1 MNVVY
6 SNVLLIDMGYIC
18 RIIDGRISSKITKL
32 SIAVLN
38 LYEHTSFSNNFCNA
52 TSVCCNYRH
61 VRVRV
66 YVSPHVLQEKNVNM
80 KTDGY
85 AEVNHTPVL
94 HTHTHMH
101 ARTQVTLVIQPQS
114 VYRDLDFTG

>member
-1 MNVVY
+1 M
-6 SNVLLIDMGYIC
+6 
-18 RIIDGRISSKITKL
+18 TTL

-52 TSVCCNYRH
+52 PSVCCNYRH

-85 AEVNHTPVL
+85 AEFNHTPVL
-94 HTHTHMH
+94 HTHTHIYACVH
-101 ARTQVTLVIQPQS
+101 
-114 VYRDLDFTG
+114 TGYVSDSASICVP